1 MGGPTNWPM
10 HHGRCFPSTLM
21 ASPQEPMSS
30 WCRGP
35 GLSAAGGTPVCYQF
49 RGAAVPI
56 TSPGTLLPRTDPEQ
70 DYFWEAPWQSSPP
83 PSNAGGAPCLQALLP
98 LPAHPSLRAFAH
110 TVSSAENVLPNTPS
124 APPSC
129 SPSPPLTQTFT
140 PFESTLSSAINLAI
154 IPKRSP

>member
-1 MGGPTNWPM
+1 MGSPTNCPL

-98 LPAHPSLRAFAH
+98 LPAHPFLQLLMDA
-110 TVSSAENVLPNTPS
+110 VSTGA
-124 APPSC
+124 
-129 SPSPPLTQTFT
+129 SPPLWSFPKISHLHLGQLQSMCMSTFMC
-140 PFESTLSSAINLAI
+140 EH
-154 IPKRSP
+154 